1 MIRNP
6 CYDSKTNTDCENRC
20 TGCSTICALWHD
32 YVERRNELY
41 NKRKKEAEAEQAF
54 IDHQERLRERV
65 RRRKNSKERKR
76 G

>member
-20 TGCSTICALWHD
+20 SGCSTLCALWHD
-32 YVERRNELY
+32 YVQRRDDMY
-41 NKRKKEAEAEQAF
+41 KKRAKAAEAEGAM
-54 IDHQERLRERV
+54 IEHQLKLKHKMNQ
-65 RRRKNSKERKR
+65 RKHKK